1 MEDKDYEEYKG
12 QYDEQALMTKIS
24 RFAKDAGLKAI
35 YNVLILYNTFISK
48 NTSIATKAMIVGALG
63 YFICPLDVIP
73 DLMPGLGYMDDMSAL
88 AFTVNKI
95 ITSITPEIR
104 KTAKEQL
111 KKWFDFKDEDLDERV
126 EE

>member
-95 ITSITPEIR
+95 ITSITPDIR

-111 KKWFDFKDEDLDERV
+111 KKWFDFKDEELDESV
-126 EE
+126 E